1 MEYGNT
7 SDSKLYAQGAHKDQ
21 VAFWM
26 LNKVKDRIGNYY
38 TVYIRK
44 KMMTT
49 EKFVLKQIDIQAIW
63 EVLTVLLIVL

>member
-38 TVYIRK
+38 TYTYEK
-44 KMMTT
+44 K
-49 EKFVLKQIDIQAIW
+49 
-63 EVLTVLLIVL
+63 